1 MSPRSLVAVASL
13 SLAALLSLAGCAG
26 QRPLYLLRAD
36 AMQCMKDGNYQAA
49 EPDLKFYVEQR
60 RDDYKTRFEY
70 ARCLLKLNR
79 PTEARTHFAIC
90 ADAEP
95 QNDMYWDWL
104 AQSMYEGGE
113 RASLTTFLEQ
123 RARGRGDVAD
133 WLRLA
138 KFCQMQGNPDE
149 AEQALLTAAKVDAGR
164 SPSVQKT
171 LADFYAGIGDRV
183 NQVRRLRM
191 AYYLDPKCQDYIDE
205 IRRMGEIPG
214 PSFGLAPAEA
224 SPVIADVPGGQ

>member
-1 MSPRSLVAVASL
+1 MSRRSLVAVASL
-13 SLAALLSLAGCAG
+13 VALVSLAGCAG

-36 AMQCMKDGNYQAA
+36 AMRNIAEENYQAA
-49 EPDLKFYVEQR
+49 EPDLKYYVEQR

-70 ARCLLKLNR
+70 AKCLLKLDR

-104 AQSMYEGGE
+104 AEAMFLGGE

-123 RARGRGDVAD
+123 RARGRGAVAD
-133 WLRLA
+133 WMRLA
-138 KFCQMQGNPDE
+138 SFCQRQGNPDE
-149 AEQALLTAAKVDAGR
+149 AEQAFLTAAKVDAGR
-164 SPSVQKT
+164 TGSVQKT
-171 LADFYAGIGDRV
+171 LADFYGSLGDRV
-183 NQVRRLRM
+183 HQVRRLRM
-191 AYYLDPKCQDYIDE
+191 AFYLDPKNQLYIDE

-214 PSFGLAPAEA
+214 PSFGMVPEEA
-224 SPVIADVPGGQ
+224 SPVLADAPGWQ